1 MIGLILCA
9 TLTAVDGD
17 TLRCDGELLRILG
30 DGAPYVSGVDAPET
44 RGNDCR
50 AEAMLGQLAKNRLQE
65 LIETPGLEVQD
76 SGEHDPFDR
85 RLVRLRLPDG
95 RTAGQILIEEGLA
108 VEWTPDYRAEILQWI
123 LFCFIQILNWYA

>member
-1 MIGLILCA
+1 MI
-9 TLTAVDGD
+9 TLLACTMLVAVDGD
-17 TLRCDGELLRILG
+17 TVRCDGELLRILG

-44 RGNDCR
+44 RGSDCR

-76 SGEHDPFDR
+76 SGERDPFDR
-85 RLVRLRLPDG
+85 PLVTLRLPDG

-108 VEWTPDYRAEILQWI
+108 VEWTPGYRADWCE
-123 LFCFIQILNWYA
+123 